1 MSRVERIES
10 QIEELTP
17 DELSV
22 FREWFADFDAQVW
35 DQELQAD
42 VEAGKLDNLGE
53 RALRDHASGRS
64 TKL

>member
-1 MSRVERIES
+1 VSRVESIES

-22 FREWFADFDAQVW
+22 FREWFADFDAQIW
-35 DQELQAD
+35 DHELQAD

-53 RALRDHASGRS
+53 RALSDHASGRS